1 LQDEGYKVAIVTD
14 GRMSGASGK
23 VASAIHLSPEAA
35 KGGIISKVQS
45 GDMIRLDCITG
56 TLELLTDEK
65 EIEKRCVKKP
75 DLSKNRYGM
84 GRELF
89 GVMRNNVNGAENG
102 ACTFQLTGEEI

>member
-35 KGGIISKVQS
+35 KGGIISIVQN
-45 GDMIRLDCITG
+45 GDIIKLDAIKG
-56 TLELLTDEK
+56 TLELLVDEK
-65 EIEKRCVKKP
+65 ELKSRKQKIP
-75 DLSKNRYGM
+75 NLSQNRHGM

-89 GVMRNNVNGAENG
+89 SVMRNSVNGAENG
-102 ACTFQLTGEEI
+102 AATFQLTGEEI